1 MTADSVHRAEQPTP
15 DYVPGHDLLAGKVVV
30 VTAAAGAGIGAAVV
44 RRALEEGAKGV
55 VFSDTHERRLAE
67 AQQALADEFGT
78 DRVRSLVCDVTDEAQ
93 VAALLDAADELGGVD
108 VMVNNAGLGGTAA
121 ITEMTDQEWSRVLD
135 ITLTGT
141 FRCVRAASNRMIAA
155 GTKGVMVNNASVI
168 GWRAQEGQAH
178 YAAAKA
184 GVMALTRC
192 AAIDVAPHG
201 IRVNAVSP
209 SLAMHPFLAKV
220 TSDELLA
227 ELKQREAFGRAAE
240 PWEVANV
247 MVFLASDYASYMT
260 GEVVAVSSQQ
270 A

>member
-1 MTADSVHRAEQPTP
+1 MTTTRAEQPTP

-55 VFSDTHERRLAE
+55 VFGDTHERRLAE
-67 AQQALADEFGT
+67 AQQALADEYGA

-108 VMVNNAGLGGTAA
+108 VMVNNAGLGGTAT
-121 ITEMTDQEWSRVLD
+121 ITEMTDEEWSRVLD

-141 FRCVRAASNRMIAA
+141 FRCVRAAGNRMIAA
-155 GTKGVMVNNASVI
+155 GTRGVIVNNASVI
-168 GWRAQEGQAH
+168 GWRAQAEQAH

-192 AAIDVAPHG
+192 AAIEAGPRGV
-201 IRVNAVSP
+201 RVNAVAP
-209 SLAMHPFLAKV
+209 SIAMHANLAKV
-220 TSDELLA
+220 TTDELLA
-227 ELKQREAFGRAAE
+227 ELSAREAFGRPAE

-247 MVFLASDYASYMT
+247 IAFLASDYSGYMT
-260 GEVVAVSSQQ
+260 GEVVSVSSQHP
-270 A
+270 

>member
-1 MTADSVHRAEQPTP
+1 MTATRPEQPMP
-15 DYVPGHDLLAGKVVV
+15 DYLPGHDLLADKVVV

-44 RRALEEGAKGV
+44 RRALEEGARAV
-55 VFSDTHERRLAE
+55 VFSDTHERRLVEAE
-67 AQQALADEFGT
+67 EVLAKEFGA
-78 DRVRSLVCDVTDEAQ
+78 DRVRQLVCDVTDEAQ

-108 VMVNNAGLGGTAA
+108 IMINNAGLGGTAS
-121 ITEMTDQEWSRVLD
+121 ILEMTDESWSRVLD

-141 FRCVRAASNRMIAA
+141 MRCIRAAGRRFVDA
-155 GTKGVMVNNASVI
+155 GKRGVIVNNASVI

-192 AAIDVAPHG
+192 AALDLAPYG

-209 SLAMHPFLAKV
+209 SLAMHPFLEKV
-220 TSDELLA
+220 TSPELLA
-227 ELKQREAFGRAAE
+227 ELKQREAFGRAAA

-247 MVFLASDYASYMT
+247 MVFLASGYSSYLT
-260 GEVVAVSSQQ
+260 GEVVSVSSQH